1 MGAGVVGAAVLVT
14 IGVLGV
20 VGAAV
25 LIKLP
30 PPAVLVIVLSI
41 PTLPLGAPRT
51 LLFLPAFGLPV
62 LLRLALLLWT
72 VEASVQVA
80 LP

>member
-1 MGAGVVGAAVLVT
+1 MGVAVLVT

-30 PPAVLVIVLSI
+30 PPAVLVIVLSPFVLVI
-41 PTLPLGAPRT
+41 PTLPLGVPRT
-51 LLFLPAFGLPV
+51 LLFVLAFGLPV